1 MNDSDGNRPDPEGHR
16 PDRIPAAPPAPSGDV
31 TRLLVAIGA
40 GDRHAPGDLLP
51 LVYEELRRLAAQRL
65 ERERPGQTLQ
75 ATALVHEAYLRL
87 VGDGEASWENKA
99 HFFGA
104 AALAMRRILV
114 ERARR
119 LGRERHGGGKRP
131 MSLADIDV
139 AGVDASGHDS
149 VDFVAL
155 DEALRRMEAEDE
167 RMARVVM
174 LRYFAGF
181 SIEETA
187 EALGMSATSV
197 KREWTCA
204 RAWLYDEL
212 AGGSDDGRAAR
223 DG

>member
-1 MNDSDGNRPDPEGHR
+1 MPSDMD
-16 PDRIPAAPPAPSGDV
+16 APQGDELEDQPHSHSSASVGGDV
-31 TRLLVAIGA
+31 TRLLSAIGA
-40 GDRHAPGDLLP
+40 GNSHASEELLP
-51 LVYEELRRLAAQRL
+51 LVYEELRKLAARRI
-65 ERERPGQTLQ
+65 EREHPGQTLQ

-87 VGDGEASWENKA
+87 VGSGDATWENKA

-119 LGRERHGGGKRP
+119 LGRDRHGGGRRP
-131 MSLADIDV
+131 LSLADIDV
-139 AGVDASGHDS
+139 AAVGDEEHES

-155 DEALRRMEAEDE
+155 DEALRRMEGEDE

-187 EALGMSATSV
+187 EALGMSPTSV

-212 AGGSDDGRAAR
+212 RDDRKR
-223 DG
+223 

>member
-1 MNDSDGNRPDPEGHR
+1 M
-16 PDRIPAAPPAPSGDV
+16 
-31 TRLLVAIGA
+31 
-40 GDRHAPGDLLP
+40 
-51 LVYEELRRLAAQRL
+51 
-65 ERERPGQTLQ
+65 
-75 ATALVHEAYLRL
+75 
-87 VGDGEASWENKA
+87 
-99 HFFGA
+99 
-104 AALAMRRILV
+104 AMRRILV

>member
-1 MNDSDGNRPDPEGHR
+1 MHEPAGNRTDGSEPHGTVGG
-16 PDRIPAAPPAPSGDV
+16 GDV
-31 TRLLVAIGA
+31 TRLLRAIGA
-40 GDRHAPGDLLP
+40 GDRHAPDELLP
-51 LVYEELRRLAAQRL
+51 LVYEELRKLAAQRL

-75 ATALVHEAYLRL
+75 ATALVHEVYLRL
-87 VGDGEASWENKA
+87 VGDGGTTWENKA

-131 MSLADIDV
+131 VSLAEIDV
-139 AGVDASGHDS
+139 ARVDDSVHDS

-187 EALGMSATSV
+187 EALGMSPTSV
-197 KREWTCA
+197 KREWAVA

-212 AGGSDDGRAAR
+212 RDDR
-223 DG
+223 DP